1 MEQRQLLRLL
11 VRLLD
16 IESMKRVFYLLPML
30 FLLLVSGCG
39 TSNKAVDKAAHAVA
53 LQAIENRSFIIEIDK
68 FYISSGLRH
77 GIKQTN
83 GSYFQVRD
91 SIADYY
97 LSSATFP
104 RMPLY
109 RLKQKGSVRFLDK
122 KTKKNGD
129 VEYRIQVVI
138 KDVHYSRA
146 EYLLTLFAESNN
158 CYVQLDDHTG
168 YNVIDESFRGKVYP
182 ADNKE

>member
-1 MEQRQLLRLL
+1 
-11 VRLLD
+11 
-16 IESMKRVFYLLPML
+16 MKRVFYLLSVL
-30 FLLLVSGCG
+30 FLLLMSSCG
-39 TSNKAVDKAAHAVA
+39 TSNKAVDKTAHAVA
-53 LQAIENRSFIIEIDK
+53 LQAIENRNFIVEIDE

-77 GIKQTN
+77 GVRQTN
-83 GSYFQVRD
+83 GSYFQVKD
-91 SIADYY
+91 SVADYY

-129 VEYRIQVVI
+129 VEYRIQVI
-138 KDVHYSRA
+138 INEAGARNSKA
-146 EYLLTLFAESNN
+146 IYLLTLFAESNS
-158 CYVQLDDHTG
+158 CYFQLDSKIG

-182 ADNKE
+182 ADNKD